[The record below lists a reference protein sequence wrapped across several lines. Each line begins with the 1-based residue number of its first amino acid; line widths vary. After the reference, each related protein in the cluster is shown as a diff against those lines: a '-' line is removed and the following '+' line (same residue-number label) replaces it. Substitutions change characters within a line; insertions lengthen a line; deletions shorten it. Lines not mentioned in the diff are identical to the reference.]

1 MIIRLHLIFFN
12 LHTLLISIGY
22 ETIAFFILIIK
33 LFGDGL
39 TLGVDVCL
47 IETKNRL
54 EYQSTSD
61 FDRRINQSLIKLI
74 KTNPEV
80 AELEEN
86 LKNMRKQSKNKTDFL
101 LDGINHAFSFIVNTF
116 GEGQELIAL
125 MINLLSSHHFVL
137 FITMF
142 PSPIFLKYNE
152 SLLIDKKNKQLLL
165 EIEALGVQEVLD

>member
-1 MIIRLHLIFFN
+1 MLPTLIKSLKPFN
-12 LHTLLISIGY
+12 REQAKQFLDK
-22 ETIAFFILIIK
+22 F
-33 LFGDGL
+33 
-39 TLGVDVCL
+39 L
-47 IETKNRL
+47 IETKNKL
-54 EYQSTSD
+54 EYQSTSE

-86 LKNMRKQSKNKTDFL
+86 LKNLRKQSKNKTDFL